1 MAQAQETPRQRRD
14 SGPLKEHVGH
24 VREDITGLRKDVTAL
39 ATDLAALAG
48 AQWGATTR
56 QLQAIRHGAVERAN
70 SSTRYVGEQARA
82 RPLSAL
88 GAAAG
93 VGVIL
98 GWALS
103 RRR

>member
-1 MAQAQETPRQRRD
+1 MAEAQETQRQRRD
-14 SGPLKEHVGH
+14 GPLKEHVGH
-24 VREDITGLRKDVTAL
+24 VREDITGLRKDVSAL
-39 ATDLAALAG
+39 ATDLKALAS

-56 QLQAIRHGAVERAN
+56 QLQAIRRGAVERAN
-70 SSTRYVGEQARA
+70 GGARYVGEHVRTH
-82 RPLSAL
+82 PLSAL